1 MMSPTPKKF
10 KRPDQKPLPKP
21 NVEFA
26 TASDSGDMTPEKVR
40 GMIANPI
47 YAGVGPYPAII
58 DEAEWIRNAAK
69 MIRSEGAEQY
79 LVNMLYVLRKSL
91 ATTASEAE
99 ND

>member
-1 MMSPTPKKF
+1 MSPTPKKF
-10 KRPDQKPLPKP
+10 KRPNKTPLPKP

-26 TASDSGDMTPEKVR
+26 AAGDSGEMTSEKIR

-58 DEAEWIRNAAK
+58 DEEEWVRSAVK
-69 MIRSEGAEQY
+69 MIKTEGAAQY

-91 ATTASEAE
+91 GSETPEAG
-99 ND
+99 NK